1 MEYFTSL
8 SSPISTASLLSV
20 SRCTILERVLVRN
33 LRGVLRN
40 GGRQYLLQCVEDS
53 IAQEFQPFVVDG
65 TSFFGAHGDGFMQ
78 QSLLID
84 LDVTWKEA
92 ENSVKTKIRLSILA
106 EQEPYFIY
114 LVT

>member
-1 MEYFTSL
+1 
-8 SSPISTASLLSV
+8 
-20 SRCTILERVLVRN
+20 
-33 LRGVLRN
+33 
-40 GGRQYLLQCVEDS
+40 
-53 IAQEFQPFVVDG
+53 
-65 TSFFGAHGDGFMQ
+65 MQ

-84 LDVTWKEA
+84 LDVAREEA

>member
-1 MEYFTSL
+1 MAVDNVSYDASRIASPKN
-8 SSPISTASLLSV
+8 SSRSLLM
-20 SRCTILERVLVRN
+20 
-33 LRGVLRN
+33 
-40 GGRQYLLQCVEDS
+40 GR
-53 IAQEFQPFVVDG
+53 P
-65 TSFFGAHGDGFMQ
+65 FFGAHGDGFMQ